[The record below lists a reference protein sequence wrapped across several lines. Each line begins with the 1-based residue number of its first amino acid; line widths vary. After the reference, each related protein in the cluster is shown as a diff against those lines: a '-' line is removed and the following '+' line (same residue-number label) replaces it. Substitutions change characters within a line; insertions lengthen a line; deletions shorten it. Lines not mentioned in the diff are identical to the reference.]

1 MEKEKSIIPI
11 IKQIIEYE
19 EQKYGLEVDLET
31 PTIME
36 YYKKNIKGDNFDLL
50 HIINTIVIGLSA
62 SGLSQAEDNYICI
75 FDRNKHNLIQKIRM
89 PNIENILN
97 SLVTCHEIRHILQ
110 NKKPELF
117 SDYELF
123 CIHQLKHLNNKYIV
137 NEEYHDSQYLEID
150 ANIYSFEETKKFFR
164 KDPNIIKYLTANE
177 AKHIYRKSI
186 YNFENKLSVFLRENK
201 NGFDKRI
208 YNKSPYINRYW
219 TEEGTFK
226 RINEIIRTAPNDLL
240 SSRILTSDAFLS
252 NLNKVTI
259 EEKDIIINQLDRLIK
274 YLEANINTVNS
285 LYNRRLISKHDY
297 QMGTQYI
304 EYEIDK
310 KQNNSK
316 VRILKKY

>member
-11 IKQIIEYE
+11 FKRIKEYE
-19 EQKYGLEVDLET
+19 ERKYDIEIDLET

-50 HIINTIVIGLSA
+50 HSINVIVTGLSA
-62 SGLSQAEDNYICI
+62 SGLSKTEDNYICI
-75 FDRNKHNLIQKIRM
+75 FNKNKHSLIQKVQM
-89 PNIENILN
+89 PNIENLLN
-97 SLVTCHEIRHILQ
+97 SLVICHEIRHILQ
-110 NKKPELF
+110 DKKPELF

-137 NEEYHDSQYLEID
+137 SEEYHDSQYLEID
-150 ANIYSFEETKKFFR
+150 ANIYSFEETKKFYR
-164 KDPNIIKYLTANE
+164 NDPNALKYLTANE

-186 YNFENKLSVFLRENK
+186 YNFENQLSVFLRENK
-201 NGFDKRI
+201 NGFDKKI
-208 YNKSPYINRYW
+208 YNKNSYINRYW
-219 TEEGTFK
+219 AEDGTFK
-226 RINEIIRTAPNDLL
+226 RINEIVRTAPNDLL

-252 NLNKVTI
+252 NLDKVTI

-274 YLEANINTVNS
+274 YLESNIKTIDN
-285 LYNRRLISKHDY
+285 LYNQGLISKYDY
-297 QMGTQYI
+297 QIGTQYI